1 MPNGKTDNYEN
12 ENDKE
17 QKPYM
22 NQDLMSEDEFND
34 IRDNFK
40 KLREEIKPS
49 HQKMYSKNKI

>member
-12 ENDKE
+12 ENE

-22 NQDLMSEDEFND
+22 NQDLMPEDEFND